1 MSQRRILGFKPQLR
15 PEWQGQ
21 DAQSKAEQPDH
32 PASSGDSI
40 TASYSNEVFGTQM
53 LCALDP

>member
-32 PASSGDSI
+32 PASLGDSNS
-40 TASYSNEVFGTQM
+40 ASQSDEVFGTHS
-53 LCALDP
+53 LP